1 MINKILRFVINSFWN
16 FIYPELSEKEV
27 EEIYS
32 LCKTP
37 FQLEVYLCSHGFKW
51 ASDGLNFNI
60 LSDSFEKPSQVLS
73 RKWAN
78 CSGFLRLYS
87 TLFDKIGIKHKEIL
101 LIHSDKIQW
110 HYINI
115 FQYDGKFYQQS
126 NIALTEITSFDKLW
140 QEWKEKGYGKRTVNL

>member
-1 MINKILRFVINSFWN
+1 MINKILRFVVNSFWN
-16 FIYPELSEKEV
+16 LIYPELSDKEV
-27 EEIYS
+27 EGIYS

-37 FQLEVYLCSHGFKW
+37 FQFEVYLCSHGFNW

-60 LSDSFEKPSQVLS
+60 LTDSFEKPSQVLS

-87 TLFDKIGIKHKEIL
+87 VLFDKLGIKHKETL
-101 LIHSDKIQW
+101 LLHSDGMRW

-115 FQYDGKFYQQS
+115 FQYEGKFYQQS
-126 NIALTEITSFDKLW
+126 NIALTEITNFGKLW
-140 QEWKEKGYGKRTVNL
+140 QEWKDKGYTKRMVDL